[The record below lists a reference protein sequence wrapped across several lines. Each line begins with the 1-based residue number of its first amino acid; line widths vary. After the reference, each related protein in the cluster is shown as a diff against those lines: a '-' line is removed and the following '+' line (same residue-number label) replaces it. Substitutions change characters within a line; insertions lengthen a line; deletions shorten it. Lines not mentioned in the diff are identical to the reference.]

1 MLTRFARLS
10 QVYAQRQASVMSA
23 QSQRFYLNDLNLD
36 ATQIAKINETSKNL
50 DAIDLWKQQVQ
61 DTKNA
66 LVLKTNDEIEQYVLS
81 ITKDYFRTT
90 QKANLKLDSKFKD
103 HGLDSLDTIELVIRI
118 EDELGY
124 VIDAENLQKFKKPR
138 HFVNFIKHMEAYK
151 AEFHRL
157 PTEGTKVEFDLK
169 KAFPGIPYFSDEASK
184 KH

>member
-1 MLTRFARLS
+1 MLSRFARLG
-10 QVYAQRQASVMSA
+10 QIYAQRQACVMAA
-23 QSQRFYLNDLNLD
+23 QPQRFYLNDLNLD
-36 ATQIAKINETSKNL
+36 ADQIAKVNESVKNGE
-50 DAIDLWKQQVQ
+50 AIDLWKQQVQ

-81 ITKDYFRTT
+81 ITKDYFRCTM
-90 QKANLKLDSKFKD
+90 KASLKLDSTFKE

-151 AEFHRL
+151 AEFNRL
-157 PTEGTKVEFDLK
+157 PYEGTKVEFDLK
-169 KAFPGIPYFSDEASK
+169 KAFPGIPYFSDSK